1 MKQKGIG
8 KKKWSFER
16 RQQMY
21 FLNEDHA
28 YNFQNMILKDRTH
41 PSDVER
47 MSLFYIIGGNE
58 DLFTKFRHIYDF
70 KNHEIN
76 PEILTNGQVD
86 LCSSSKALVRLAY
99 NLFNGYE
106 DEYTTPRDLFYNLDR
121 KNYLVAKGGIDM
133 RFNGDIE
140 KQISGELDEEM
151 EIEFI

>member
-1 MKQKGIG
+1 
-8 KKKWSFER
+8 
-16 RQQMY
+16 MY

-28 YNFQNMILKDRTH
+28 HNFQNMILKDQTH
-41 PSDVER
+41 PSDLER

-58 DLFTKFRHIYDF
+58 DLFMKRQNIYDF

-76 PEILTNGQVD
+76 PKVLTNGEVD
-86 LCSSSKALVRLAY
+86 LCSSSKSLVRLAY

-121 KNYLVAKGGIDM
+121 KNFLVAKGGIDM
-133 RFNGDIE
+133 RFNVDIE

>member
-1 MKQKGIG
+1 
-8 KKKWSFER
+8 
-16 RQQMY
+16 MY
-21 FLNEDHA
+21 FLNKDHA

-41 PSDVER
+41 PSDLER

-58 DLFTKFRHIYDF
+58 DLFTKRQHVYDF

-76 PEILTNGQVD
+76 PEVFVSSEVD

-106 DEYTTPRDLFYNLDR
+106 DECTTPRDLFYNLDR
-121 KNYLVAKGGIDM
+121 KNFLVAKGGIDM
-133 RFNGDIE
+133 RFNADIE
-140 KQISGELDEEM
+140 KEIAKELEEEM

>member
-1 MKQKGIG
+1 
-8 KKKWSFER
+8 
-16 RQQMY
+16 MY

-28 YNFQNMILKDRTH
+28 YNFQDMILKDQTH
-41 PSDVER
+41 PSDLER

-58 DLFTKFRHIYDF
+58 DLFMKRQNIYDF

-76 PEILTNGQVD
+76 PKVLTNGEVD
-86 LCSSSKALVRLAY
+86 LCSSSKSLVRLAY

-121 KNYLVAKGGIDM
+121 KNFLVAIGGIDM
-133 RFNGDIE
+133 RFSGDIE
-140 KQISGELDEEM
+140 KEIVGELEEEM

>member
-1 MKQKGIG
+1 MQWKGIG

-16 RQQMY
+16 RRQMY

-58 DLFTKFRHIYDF
+58 DLFVKRQHIYDF

-76 PEILTNGQVD
+76 PDILSSSQVD

-106 DEYTTPRDLFYNLDR
+106 DEYTTPRDLFYILDR
-121 KNYLVAKGGIDM
+121 KNFLVAKGGIDM

-140 KQISGELDEEM
+140 NQTYGEMDEEM

>member
-1 MKQKGIG
+1 
-8 KKKWSFER
+8 
-16 RQQMY
+16 MY

-41 PSDVER
+41 PSDLER
-47 MSLFYIIGGNE
+47 MSLFYILGGNE
-58 DLFTKFRHIYDF
+58 DLFMKRQHIYDF
-70 KNHEIN
+70 ANHEIN
-76 PEILTNGQVD
+76 PEVLSTGQVD
-86 LCSSSKALVRLAY
+86 LCSSSKALIRLAY

-106 DEYTTPRDLFYNLDR
+106 DEYTTPIDLFCNLDR

>member
-1 MKQKGIG
+1 
-8 KKKWSFER
+8 
-16 RQQMY
+16 MY
-21 FLNEDHA
+21 FINEDHA

-58 DLFTKFRHIYDF
+58 DLFIKRQHIYDF

-76 PEILTNGQVD
+76 PDILSSSQVD

-106 DEYTTPRDLFYNLDR
+106 DEYTTPRDLFYILDR
-121 KNYLVAKGGIDM
+121 KNFLVAKGGIDM

-140 KQISGELDEEM
+140 NQTCGEMDEEM

>member
-1 MKQKGIG
+1 
-8 KKKWSFER
+8 
-16 RQQMY
+16 MY

-28 YNFQNMILKDRTH
+28 HNFQNMILKDQTH
-41 PSDVER
+41 PSDLER

-58 DLFTKFRHIYDF
+58 DLFMKRQNIYDF
-70 KNHEIN
+70 TNHEIN
-76 PEILTNGQVD
+76 PEVLSTGQVD

-106 DEYTTPRDLFYNLDR
+106 DKYTTPRDLFYNLDR
-121 KNYLVAKGGIDM
+121 KNFLVAKGGIDM

-140 KQISGELDEEM
+140 KQISRELDEEM

>member
-1 MKQKGIG
+1 
-8 KKKWSFER
+8 
-16 RQQMY
+16 MY
-21 FLNEDHA
+21 FLNKDHA

-41 PSDVER
+41 PSDLER

-58 DLFTKFRHIYDF
+58 DLFIKRQHIYDF

-76 PEILTNGQVD
+76 PEVLVSGEVD

-121 KNYLVAKGGIDM
+121 KNFLVAKGGIDM
-133 RFNGDIE
+133 RFNADTE
-140 KQISGELDEEM
+140 KEIVGELEEEM

>member
-1 MKQKGIG
+1 
-8 KKKWSFER
+8 
-16 RQQMY
+16 MY

-41 PSDVER
+41 PSDLER

-58 DLFTKFRHIYDF
+58 DLFTKFRQIYDF

-76 PEILTNGQVD
+76 LEILTNGQVD

-106 DEYTTPRDLFYNLDR
+106 DEHTTPKDLFCNLDR
-121 KNYLVAKGGIDM
+121 KNYLVAKGGIDRCDLM
-133 RFNGDIE
+133 GILKNK
-140 KQISGELDEEM
+140 KQGNWMKRWRLSLY
-151 EIEFI
+151 EIIQVYRN

>member
-1 MKQKGIG
+1 MKQKGIL
-8 KKKWSFER
+8 KKKWSCER
-16 RQQMY
+16 RQLMY

-28 YNFQNMILKDRTH
+28 HNFQNMILKDQTH
-41 PSDVER
+41 PSDLER

-58 DLFTKFRHIYDF
+58 DLFMKRQNIYDF
-70 KNHEIN
+70 TNHEIN
-76 PEILTNGQVD
+76 PEVLSTGQVD

-106 DEYTTPRDLFYNLDR
+106 DKYTTPRDLFYNLDR
-121 KNYLVAKGGIDM
+121 KNFLVAKGGIDM